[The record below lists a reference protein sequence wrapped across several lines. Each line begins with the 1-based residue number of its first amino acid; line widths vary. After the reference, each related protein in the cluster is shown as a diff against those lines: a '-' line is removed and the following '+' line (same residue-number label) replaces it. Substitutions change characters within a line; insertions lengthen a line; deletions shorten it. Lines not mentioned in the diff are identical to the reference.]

1 MMKATA
7 LIKMRMMVVCRLSS
21 DRRNDDGS
29 DDATLPSTSSGEW
42 IFVVVMS
49 TAVMVV
55 AVVKLFRVNLVHSFH
70 ELIWFR
76 FGFESTGQ
84 RQSNMVNSGQHNQ
97 TSQQQSTGQPWFG
110 SGCFSLGV
118 CSLVQF
124 ERFGF
129 GSRSTPGQCQSNVKA
144 GQEVNKSQLVKD
156 GQLKKRNV
164 VECTLASHVLE
175 TTSRSRIK
183 LALHKKIQV
192 KFSKLW
198 NGWNKRTHGNS
209 SN

>member
-84 RQSNMVNSGQHNQ
+84 RQSNMVKGRICSSSG
-97 TSQQQSTGQPWFG
+97 
-110 SGCFSLGV
+110 L
-118 CSLVQF
+118 
-124 ERFGF
+124 
-129 GSRSTPGQCQSNVKA
+129 GSRCGVESTQPNGSA
-144 GQEVNKSQLVKD
+144 GSTRSEPSQL
-156 GQLKKRNV
+156 GS
-164 VECTLASHVLE
+164 T
-175 TTSRSRIK
+175 
-183 LALHKKIQV
+183 
-192 KFSKLW
+192 
-198 NGWNKRTHGNS
+198 
-209 SN
+209 